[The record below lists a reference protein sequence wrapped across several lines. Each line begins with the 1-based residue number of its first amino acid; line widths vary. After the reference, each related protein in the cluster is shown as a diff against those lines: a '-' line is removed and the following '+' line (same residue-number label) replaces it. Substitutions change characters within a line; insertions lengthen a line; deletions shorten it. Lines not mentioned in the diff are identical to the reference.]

1 MKKKEF
7 KELLISIDQAREMK
21 ELDVDN
27 IKTKIDS
34 TGQYYWDFPINKTET
49 RPLATKTIGGK
60 KLKLKYKK

>member
-1 MKKKEF
+1 MKK
-7 KELLISIDQAREMK
+7 SNMDCG
-21 ELDVDN
+21 N